1 MKTLL
6 IQGNQGIEIR
16 SDRASVSDLERYAV
30 IAAQAVLTP
39 RLVKKP
45 KTMDEINADAE
56 ERCKQQRVLI
66 DAYKAA
72 HPQTGTNTMFEELT
86 QQHPDVFNDPDFIEP
101 EGDI

>member
-16 SDRASVSDLERYAV
+16 SDQASVSNPTRYDI
-30 IAAQAVLTP
+30 IAARAALG
-39 RLVKKP
+39 LVKKP

-72 HPQTGTNTMFEELT
+72 HPLTGTNTMFQELT
-86 QQHPDVFNDPDFIEP
+86 QQHPDVFNDPDLIPP
-101 EGDI
+101 EDDI